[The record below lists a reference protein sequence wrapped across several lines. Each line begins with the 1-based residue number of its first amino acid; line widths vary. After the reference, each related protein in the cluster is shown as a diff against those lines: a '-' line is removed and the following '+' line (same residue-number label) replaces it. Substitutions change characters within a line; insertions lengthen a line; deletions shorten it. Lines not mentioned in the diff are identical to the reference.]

1 MASPLEILSPSLTKV
16 RTTLP
21 SRVARATTGSS
32 AWIVPV
38 TLTVFVMS
46 ARPTSIVICPKLPPG
61 SMPSLSS
68 SF

>member
-1 MASPLEILSPSLTKV
+1 MASPFDTLSPSLTKV

-46 ARPTSIVICPKLPPG
+46 ARPTSIVI
-61 SMPSLSS
+61 
-68 SF
+68 